1 MVIEYIYILGSE
13 EMKLFKK
20 ITRISLIQYRYKT
33 NGYYIYEFE
42 KSNLSDPHRLLPN
55 LLVYQILASTTHWK
69 YKKIIERQ

>member
-20 ITRISLIQYRYKT
+20 ITRISLIQYRYKKKMAT
-33 NGYYIYEFE
+33 IFMNLK

-55 LLVYQILASTTHWK
+55 LLIYQILASTTH
-69 YKKIIERQ
+69 